1 MRERPTR
8 AMIEQAAEWATQ
20 LDGAEASDADR
31 QAFRAWYDAHP
42 LHRLVF
48 DRMAGI
54 GARFEGLDQAQRKAI
69 GAIEKE
75 GGLTGRRIAGGL
87 AAIALAVGLG
97 AAASHTYSLR
107 SLWPDHRVPVGEQRE
122 IALEDGSRLKADTG
136 ASFDVSV
143 GEGERKVL
151 LFRGQIMAN
160 VAPDRVRPFVI
171 ETREGTATALGTVY
185 AVRRENERTIV
196 TVLESHVR
204 LCPAN
209 AVCRT
214 LAAGERAAMRA
225 DGIQATERVDPELA
239 GQWATGWIE
248 AHDQPVVELLL
259 ELSRYCAAPIRF
271 DEGELAGLRVTGSYP
286 LNKPEAALRSIASA
300 TGLRVTI
307 IADGAI
313 QIARPPD

>member
-8 AMIEQAAEWATQ
+8 AMIEQAAKWVTQ

-54 GARFEGLDQAQRKAI
+54 GARFEGLDQPQRKAI
-69 GAIEKE
+69 GAVEKE
-75 GGLTGRRIAGGL
+75 GGLTWRRIAGGL
-87 AAIALAVGLG
+87 AVIALAVGLG
-97 AAASHTYSLR
+97 AAASQTYALR
-107 SLWPDHRVPVGEQRE
+107 SLWPDHRIPLGEQRE
-122 IALEDGSRLKADTG
+122 IALQDGSRLVADTG
-136 ASFDVSV
+136 TSFNVSS
-143 GEGERKVL
+143 GGGERKLL
-151 LFRGQIMAN
+151 LFRGQLMAS

-185 AVRRENERTIV
+185 TVRRETERTIV

-204 LCPAN
+204 LCPAK
-209 AVCRT
+209 ADCRT

-225 DGIQATERVDPELA
+225 DGIEATEHVDPELA

-248 AHDQPVVELLL
+248 AHDQPVAELLA
-259 ELSRYCAAPIRF
+259 ELSRYRAAPVRF

-300 TGLRVTI
+300 TGLRMTM

-313 QIARPPD
+313 QIALPSD